1 VFINSSVGLTARQPD
16 LGEYS
21 ATKHALK
28 AIADS
33 LREELNP
40 KGVRVLSLY
49 LGRTATPM
57 QRSGA

>member
-1 VFINSSVGLTARQPD
+1 VSINSSVGLTARQPD

-21 ATKHALK
+21 ATNALK

-49 LGRTATPM
+49 PGRTATPM